1 MIVNN
6 DATPF
11 LDFGLRRTLLITVK
25 LIDQKKNFGKNI
37 FLGMS
42 KSLLFVKVSKKKR
55 YVLIFNKPTKHL
67 HFTHLSLI
75 AVLYDFSKSKMFV
88 LHYMYV
94 CQETSII
101 IIFTFIMWNDRK
113 YHYLTWKKFWEVP
126 LSSQGTE
133 LTVSTR
139 ILIVEAG

>member
-25 LIDQKKNFGKNI
+25 LIDQKKIFGKRI
-37 FLGMS
+37 SLGMS

-67 HFTHLSLI
+67 HFTHLPLI
-75 AVLYDFSKSKMFV
+75 VVLYDFSKKKKI
-88 LHYMYV
+88 LHFAAK
-94 CQETSII
+94 I
-101 IIFTFIMWNDRK
+101 K
-113 YHYLTWKKFWEVP
+113 
-126 LSSQGTE
+126 
-133 LTVSTR
+133 
-139 ILIVEAG
+139 